1 MPEGQKMIRFLVPL
15 KDAEKLG
22 KEARKLGL
30 SVSAFIR
37 LLIKQWS
44 DGIKFEK
51 RGGPRGGGK

>member
-1 MPEGQKMIRFLVPL
+1 MIRFLVSL
-15 KDAEKLG
+15 EDAEKLEE
-22 KEARKLGL
+22 EARKLGI

-51 RGGPRGGGK
+51 RGDTEGGGK